1 MNEPVKPVVSY
12 AAFLSGPALES
23 HDPESEA
30 FLDGEST

>member
-1 MNEPVKPVVSY
+1 MNEPVKPVVAY
-12 AAFLSGPALES
+12 QFLLTGPSLES

>member
-1 MNEPVKPVVSY
+1 MNEPVKPVATY
-12 AAFLSGPALES
+12 TIFLPGPSLES

>member
-1 MNEPVKPVVSY
+1 MNEPVKPVDY
-12 AAFLSGPALES
+12 CPPFLPGPSLES